1 MWYSEK
7 GKWFELFCR
16 VCLYTLQCAVKELHL
31 QSVFVHSSA
40 FSHQRRSDFVSM
52 AYILIGM

>member
-16 VCLYTLQCAVKELHL
+16 VCLYTLQCAVKELHYR
-31 QSVFVHSSA
+31 VFLFTPPLFLISA
-40 FSHQRRSDFVSM
+40 VVT
-52 AYILIGM
+52 L